1 MSMGSDHSKVVKKV
15 LKKNIF
21 VFLGNPLNRDKIFE
35 IFFYQWIAFIHTKTL
50 IPHWSSLDMCVRH
63 SSASKSK
70 SVKIGIPSKPP
81 PPLNAGN
88 APETWEDQ
96 TITLN
101 AIYVIE
107 FFIAIVQQLTA
118 VYITVIFVLMIY
130 FLFKRWMMT
139 TFQTFSI

>member
-70 SVKIGIPSKPP
+70 SVKIGIWRNLLQRVNEACDRLRMLIPRCWCVQSV
-81 PPLNAGN
+81 
-88 APETWEDQ
+88 TWFIQ
-96 TITLN
+96 VMVTH
-101 AIYVIE
+101 AISSIQK
-107 FFIAIVQQLTA
+107 INIWPGSN
-118 VYITVIFVLMIY
+118 FV
-130 FLFKRWMMT
+130 RWDWKGH
-139 TFQTFSI
+139 F